1 MANYR
6 SYPTSHKNYPR
17 NQKTVRT
24 KRKPKVNPIVKYFK
38 ELGTCL
44 AEGSTCLKLSTVFMG
59 LGHIYNYQFMKGVLV
74 FIVQALFIVYL
85 IFGAAPNLAKFST
98 LGTVKRE
105 AIFDPLTMQNTVND
119 YDNSFMILLGS
130 VGALFIIFMF
140 FLFWVSNIK
149 SMYKTQLLLEARKH
163 VNTFGE
169 DFKELLGEKF
179 HITLLSLPI
188 LGVILMN
195 IIPILILITI
205 AFTNYDQN
213 HLPPSELFTW
223 VGFRNFVKLFTQ
235 TTSSSFG
242 YAFRKILEWTFLW
255 AFLATV
261 SNFLLGHLI
270 ALLINSRLIKLK
282 RFWRTLFIVTIAVPQ
297 FVTLLLV
304 RNFFADSGIVNSICS
319 NVGIT
324 AFLQNIG
331 LVSKNISHIPFLT
344 SPGWAKATIVIINIW
359 VGIPYQ
365 ILISTGILLNIPRD
379 QIEAAMID
387 RASPFEIF
395 RNVTMPYVMFVEG
408 PTFVTD
414 FVRNINN
421 FNIIYLLTQDVYVTT
436 DQALANSHGKE
447 VDLLVTWLFRLTNE
461 YYDYKMASVIGVIVF
476 SICSIFTILSFSRI
490 VAGERE
496 EVFM

>member
-24 KRKPKVNPIVKYFK
+24 KKKPKVNPIVKYFK

-44 AEGSTCLKLSTVFMG
+44 SEGSTCLKLSTVFMG

-179 HITLLSLPI
+179 HITLLSFPI

-242 YAFRKILEWTFLW
+242 YRRQCTGPGGYPCRKVLHD
-255 AFLATV
+255 
-261 SNFLLGHLI
+261 G
-270 ALLINSRLIKLK
+270 
-282 RFWRTLFIVTIAVPQ
+282 
-297 FVTLLLV
+297 
-304 RNFFADSGIVNSICS
+304 
-319 NVGIT
+319 
-324 AFLQNIG
+324 
-331 LVSKNISHIPFLT
+331 
-344 SPGWAKATIVIINIW
+344 
-359 VGIPYQ
+359 
-365 ILISTGILLNIPRD
+365 
-379 QIEAAMID
+379 
-387 RASPFEIF
+387 
-395 RNVTMPYVMFVEG
+395 
-408 PTFVTD
+408 
-414 FVRNINN
+414 
-421 FNIIYLLTQDVYVTT
+421 
-436 DQALANSHGKE
+436 
-447 VDLLVTWLFRLTNE
+447 
-461 YYDYKMASVIGVIVF
+461 
-476 SICSIFTILSFSRI
+476 
-490 VAGERE
+490 
-496 EVFM
+496 